1 MVALISMP
9 KATFVVSPVIDAHI
23 HVVRGQR
30 VMLDSDLAS
39 LYGVAT
45 GALNR
50 AVKRNA
56 ARFPADFMFQLTPE
70 EQENL
75 KCQIGISPHSDA
87 DNELV
92 REIVKPGTVALSPNR
107 GGGRSSPP
115 HAFTQEGVAML
126 SSVLRS
132 ARAVAVNLE
141 IMRAFVRLRRLTLSV
156 KEPATKVEALEQKY
170 DSQFGLVFEAIKELM
185 APPAPTS
192 EDQGVIGFLGRPKKG
207 KPS

>member
-9 KATFVVSPVIDAHI
+9 KTALVISPMTDAHI

-30 VMLDSDLAS
+30 VMLDRDLAS
-39 LYGVAT
+39 LYCVTT

-70 EQENL
+70 EWENL
-75 KCQIGISPHSDA
+75 KCQIGISPHSDVDSKIVA
-87 DNELV
+87 RNEKLG
-92 REIVKPGTVALSPNR
+92 ISSLNPNR
-107 GGGRSSPP
+107 GGGRSSPA

-126 SSVLRS
+126 SGVLRS
-132 ARAVAVNLE
+132 PRAVAVNIE

-156 KEPATKVEALEQKY
+156 KELASKVEALEQKY
-170 DSQFGLVFEAIKELM
+170 DGQFGLVFEAIKELM
-185 APPAPTS
+185 TQSTPPP
-192 EDQGVIGFLGRPKKG
+192 EDEGVIGFLGRPKKG
-207 KPS
+207 KSP

>member
-9 KATFVVSPVIDAHI
+9 KATLVVSPVTDAHI

-39 LYGVAT
+39 LYGVTT

-56 ARFPADFMFQLTPE
+56 VRFPADFMFQLTPG

-75 KCQIGISPHSDA
+75 KCQIGISPQSDV
-87 DNELV
+87 DDEVV
-92 REIVKPGTVALSPNR
+92 RETAKPRIVSLSPNH
-107 GGGRSSPP
+107 GGGRNSPP

-132 ARAVAVNLE
+132 PRAVAVNLE

-156 KEPATKVEALEQKY
+156 KELASKVEALEQKY
-170 DSQFGLVFEAIKELM
+170 DGQFGLVFEAIKELM
-185 APPAPTS
+185 AQPLPTP
-192 EDQGVIGFLGRPKKG
+192 EDEGVIGFLGRPKKG
-207 KPS
+207 KTP